1 MKHTQSWLQGALST
15 GEGWIK
21 NAESFMH
28 KHRYLIGGAIGGAAI
43 GLAGL
48 AGQAPPPGAAPPGG
62 LVRDGTHAPPGGI
75 VRDVTHPPPGGIV
88 VDARDAPPG
97 GVYHDGGTRWVA
109 DTLPDFLDRQLP
121 SFVL

>member
-21 NAESFMH
+21 NAGNFMN

-48 AGQAPPPGAAPPGG
+48 AAARSDASGAVAQLPVTTGAAAQLPVTTGAAAQLP
-62 LVRDGTHAPPGGI
+62 
-75 VRDVTHPPPGGIV
+75 VTHYG
-88 VDARDAPPG
+88 
-97 GVYHDGGTRWVA
+97 DGGYNA
-109 DTLPDFLDRQLP
+109 DDEEGYD
-121 SFVL
+121 SD

>member
-21 NAESFMH
+21 NAGSFMH

-48 AGQAPPPGAAPPGG
+48 AGQPGASPPGAAPPGG
-62 LVRDGTHAPPGGI
+62 IVRDG
-75 VRDVTHPPPGGIV
+75 THPPPGGT
-88 VDARDAPPG
+88 
-97 GVYHDGGTRWVA
+97 YYDGGTRWVS
-109 DTLPDFLDRQLP
+109 DTLPDF
-121 SFVL
+121 

>member
-21 NAESFMH
+21 NAGSFMN

-48 AGQAPPPGAAPPGG
+48 ASGGPGYTDARLQPPGG
-62 LVRDGTHAPPGGI
+62 GYT
-75 VRDVTHPPPGGIV
+75 
-88 VDARDAPPG
+88 DARLPPTGGYTDA
-97 GVYHDGGTRWVA
+97 R
-109 DTLPDFLDRQLP
+109 
-121 SFVL
+121 